1 MCQST
6 AHQSTP
12 EAKEVVKTAVAN
24 WLHKKNRSIQ
34 MSPISTNKDTTSA
47 ATLKPLLVDQGTQ
60 CNSPAAPLNAEQLKL
75 VEEQL
80 QKEVC
85 LAKKAS
91 FLPDQDSVT
100 DSDSAWNS
108 MSDTEV

>member
-1 MCQST
+1 M
-6 AHQSTP
+6 P

-34 MSPISTNKDTTSA
+34 RPPISTNKDITSA

-85 LAKKAS
+85 LAKKAF
-91 FLPDQDSVT
+91 FLPDQDY
-100 DSDSAWNS
+100 DSGSDIAW
-108 MSDTEV
+108 DT